1 MANSLDGLH
10 ETQQNLEALIAF
22 AQAEGWTVSQ
32 SKGGQWVFTKPG
44 RPAIYTRFTTNTRRA
59 PQKARSRLRRVDQRT
74 SQRGLSARGLEGG
87 S

>member
-1 MANSLDGLH
+1 MANSLDALH
-10 ETQQNLEALIAF
+10 ETQQNLEELIAF

-44 RPAIYTRFTTNTRRA
+44 SPAIYTRFTTNTRRA
-59 PQKARSRLRRVDQRT
+59 SQKARSRLRRVDHRT
-74 SQRGLSARGLEGG
+74 SQLGLSALVPESG